1 MPITFRAIQ
10 AGDNEQLAKIIR
22 TSLEEFKVSKTGTVY
37 SDPTTDNLFKLFQTE
52 GSIYFVA
59 EEDGQLLGGS
69 GIYPTEG
76 LPEGCAEL
84 VKFYLSGSARG
95 KGIGKQ
101 LLEKSFESARQLGYH
116 QLYLES
122 FPELAQAVGMYEK
135 AGFKALDAAL
145 GNSGHF
151 ACNIW
156 MLKTL
161 D

>member
-1 MPITFRAIQ
+1 MPITLRTIQ
-10 AGDNEQLAKIIR
+10 ASDNEQLAKIIR
-22 TSLEEFKVSKTGTVY
+22 TSLEEFNVPKIGTVH

-76 LPEGCAEL
+76 LPGGCAEL
-84 VKFYLSGSARG
+84 VKLYLSGSARG

-101 LLEKSFESARQLGYH
+101 LLEKCFESARQLGYS
-116 QLYLES
+116 QLYLET

-135 AGFKALDAAL
+135 AGFKALAAAL

-156 MLKTL
+156 MLKKL

>member
-1 MPITFRAIQ
+1 MPITFRTIQ
-10 AGDNEQLAKIIR
+10 ASDNEQLAKIIR
-22 TSLEEFKVSKTGTVY
+22 TSLEEFKVSRTGTVY
-37 SDPTTDNLFKLFQTE
+37 SDPKTDNLFKLFQTE

>member
-1 MPITFRAIQ
+1 MPITFRTIEAR
-10 AGDNEQLAKIIR
+10 DNEQLAKIIR
-22 TSLEEFKVSKTGTVY
+22 TSLEEFKVSKIGTVY
-37 SDPTTDNLFKLFQTE
+37 SDPTTDNLYKLFQTE
-52 GSIYFVA
+52 RSIYFIA

-84 VKFYLSGSARG
+84 VKFYLSGNARG

-101 LLEKSFESARQLGYH
+101 LLEKCFESAEELGYSE
-116 QLYLES
+116 LYLET